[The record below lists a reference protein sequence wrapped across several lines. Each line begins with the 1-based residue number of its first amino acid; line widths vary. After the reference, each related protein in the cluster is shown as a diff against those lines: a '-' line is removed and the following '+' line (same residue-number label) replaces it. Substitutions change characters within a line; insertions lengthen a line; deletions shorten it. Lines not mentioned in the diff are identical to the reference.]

1 MIFIRWLDLLF
12 AKNLYLK
19 KLKLIPMKKLTFL
32 MAIALLVAC
41 SPKSTGDKN
50 PNLKT
55 SLTKAE
61 LQDKIKGGWAGQ
73 VIGCTYGGP
82 TEFKYNGIFIPDSV
96 VIPWDETRC
105 LWYYENAPGLYDD
118 VYMDL
123 TFVDVFEKEGIDA
136 PANSHALAYANAEYM
151 LWHAN
156 QAGRYN
162 ILNGIMPP
170 QSGHWLNNPH
180 ADDID
185 FQIEAD
191 FAGLMSPGMV
201 NTASEICDKVGHIM
215 NYGDGWYGGVYVAA
229 MYSLAFVSSDVNYVV
244 EEALKSIPVES
255 QFYQCI
261 DDVIKWHKQYPGDW
275 KQTWTEIQN
284 KWSHDIGCPDGVFRD
299 FNIDAK
305 INAAYIVVGMLYGEG
320 NYAKTLD
327 ISTRCGQDS
336 DCNPASAGGVL
347 GTMLGYSNIPEDWKK
362 AVYPVE
368 DMDFKYTT
376 VSLNDVYV
384 MGTKHAL
391 QVLEKNGA
399 KIDGENI
406 EIQFQEIKPVA
417 LEITFEGHFP
427 VSREGLNKKLDKAN
441 KEIVFDFTGI
451 GFVLNGGV
459 NKLNKENTEEADLQL
474 EIIIDDGTP
483 EKFTMSSNFS
493 KRRHE
498 IAWKYQLSDGSHKVK
513 IKLLNPTP
521 GFEVNAGDLIVYSS
535 KKVENI

>member
-1 MIFIRWLDLLF
+1 MKQIIFMI
-12 AKNLYLK
+12 
-19 KLKLIPMKKLTFL
+19 
-32 MAIALLVAC
+32 LVAIMAAC
-41 SPKSTGDKN
+41 STKPTNEKN
-50 PNLKT
+50 HSLKT
-55 SLTKAE
+55 SLTKTE

-82 TEFKYNGIFIPDSV
+82 TEFRYNGIMIPDSV
-96 VIPWDETRC
+96 VIPWDSTRC
-105 LWYYENAPGLYDD
+105 LWYYQNGPGLYDD

-136 PANSHALAYANAEYM
+136 PAGSHGMAYANAEYM

-201 NTASEICDKVGHIM
+201 NTSSEICDKVGHIM

-229 MYSLAFVSSDVNYVV
+229 MYSLAFVSDDVNFIVT
-244 EEALKSIPVES
+244 EALKSIPAES
-255 QFYQCI
+255 QFYECI
-261 DDVIKWHKQYPGDW
+261 ADVIAWHKQYPANW

-284 KWSHDIGCPDGVFRD
+284 KWSHDIGCPDGVYRD

-305 INAAYIVVGMLYGEG
+305 INAVYIVVGLLYGEG
-320 NYAKTLD
+320 DYGKTLD

-336 DCNPASAGGVL
+336 DCNPASAGGIL
-347 GTMLGYSNIPEDWKK
+347 GTMLGYSDIPEEWKK

-376 VSLNDVYV
+376 VSLNDVYE

-391 QVLEKNGA
+391 QVLAKNGA
-399 KIDGENI
+399 KTNGESVDI
-406 EIQFQEIKPVA
+406 PFQEVKPVV
-417 LEITFEGHFP
+417 LEVAFEGHFP
-427 VSREGLNKKLDKAN
+427 VSRDKMDKILDKKN
-441 KEIVFDFTGI
+441 QELEFEFKGN
-451 GFVLNGGV
+451 GFVLGGYV
-459 NKLNKENTEEADLQL
+459 QKLDQNNQEDAVLQVEMTL
-474 EIIIDDGTP
+474 DNGTP
-483 EKFTMSSNFS
+483 EQFPMPSAFS

-498 IAWKYQLSDGSHKVK
+498 IAWKYQLTEGQHKIK

-521 GFEVNAGDLIVYSS
+521 GFNLKAEDLIVYDS
-535 KKVENI
+535 KKPEKPM